1 MGTISK
7 KVTVEGEEIVDDL
20 PKGDIEVTENDLDE
34 DKLAALKAKLANKNE
49 EKEDMPPRIVEEP
62 KRSIELG
69 IIGSGQCGSRLAE
82 SFYDMGY
89 TAVAVNTAR
98 QDLEHINIPD
108 SNKLL
113 LEGTL
118 GGAAKNLEL
127 GHDVAEANRDGINAL
142 VKDKLSN
149 AQVLIFCTSLGG
161 GSGAGSSEVIL
172 DILSTMDVPVVV
184 ITVLPMDAEDA
195 QVKHNALQ
203 TLSKMASATQK
214 YHVATLICVDNAK
227 IETVFADVGQLD
239 FYKIANSAITEPI
252 NAFNYYSALPSPL
265 KGLDSMEWGTLFTDG
280 NGLACYGTMTVAN
293 YEEDTAIAEAIV
305 SDLGSNMLATGFDLK
320 KAKYVGAIIIAN
332 KKVWDKIPSSSIN
345 YATTMLNDV
354 CASPKS
360 VFKGV
365 YIDDDMQDDVVKVYS
380 MFTGLSLPESRVD
393 QLKKEAQEEMQK
405 SVAKDEERNLSLKVD
420 TGIESTV
427 NAAQALKDRIARK
440 KSNVAKLNKT
450 IIDRRKK

>member
-1 MGTISK
+1 MGITSNK
-7 KVTVEGEEIVDDL
+7 TTVEGEEVIDDL
-20 PKGDIEVTENDLDE
+20 PKGNIEATDSDLDE
-34 DKLAALKAKLANKNE
+34 DKLAALKAKLANK
-49 EKEDMPPRIVEEP
+49 KDDVPPRIVEEP
-62 KRSIELG
+62 KRSIEIG
-69 IIGSGQCGSRLAE
+69 VIGSGQCGGRLAE
-82 SFYDMGY
+82 SFYELGY
-89 TAVAVNTAR
+89 AAVAVNTAR

-108 SNKLL
+108 ANKLL

-127 GHDVAEANRDGINAL
+127 GHDVAEANQDGINAL
-142 VKDKLSN
+142 VKSNLST
-149 AQVLIFCTSLGG
+149 AQVIIFCTSLGG
-161 GSGAGSSEVIL
+161 GSGAGSADVIL
-172 DILSTMDVPVVV
+172 GILGTMDVPVVV

-203 TLSKMASATQK
+203 TLAKLADATKK
-214 YHVATLICVDNAK
+214 YNVATLICVDNAK
-227 IETVFADVGQLD
+227 IEAVFADVGQLD
-239 FYKIANSAITEPI
+239 FYKVANKAIVEPI
-252 NAFNYYSALPSPL
+252 DAFNHYSALASPL

-305 SDLGSNMLATGFDLK
+305 SDLGTNMLASGFDLK

-365 YIDDDMQDDVVKVYS
+365 YIDNDLQDDVVKVYS
-380 MFTGLSLPESRVD
+380 MFTGLSLPETRVD
-393 QLKKEAQEEMQK
+393 QLRKEAQAEMQK
-405 SVAKDEERNLSLKVD
+405 SMAKDEERNLSLKVD
-420 TGIESTV
+420 TGTESTV

-440 KSNVAKLNKT
+440 KSNVSKLNKT
-450 IIDRRKK
+450 IIDRRKR